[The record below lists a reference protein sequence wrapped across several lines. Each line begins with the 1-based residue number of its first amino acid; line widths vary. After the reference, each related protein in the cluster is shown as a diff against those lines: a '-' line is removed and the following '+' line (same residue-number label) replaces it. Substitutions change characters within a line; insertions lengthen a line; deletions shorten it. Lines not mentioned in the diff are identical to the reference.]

1 MNLKLT
7 ASSILA
13 LAFSG
18 SLLSAAPM
26 SAAAIK
32 SLLTNNTI
40 HCKNFQKN
48 HESRVYFRDDGTAT
62 RLNHEGEKTPGN
74 WRVTDDGLHCV
85 DWGEE
90 ERCIPVI
97 DLGNGS
103 YQKIEK
109 DKPRA
114 EFTVIEGNPDSL

>member
-1 MNLKLT
+1 MNVKLIS
-7 ASSILA
+7 SSILA

-18 SLLSAAPM
+18 NLLSAEPM
-26 SAAAIK
+26 SADAIK

-40 HCKNFQKN
+40 HCKNLLKN
-48 HESRVYFRDDGTAT
+48 HASRVFFRDDGSAT
-62 RLNHEGEKTPGN
+62 RLNHEGEKIPGN
-74 WRVTDDGLHCV
+74 WRVTDAGLHCV
-85 DWGEE
+85 DWGEQ

-103 YQKIEK
+103 YQKIEN